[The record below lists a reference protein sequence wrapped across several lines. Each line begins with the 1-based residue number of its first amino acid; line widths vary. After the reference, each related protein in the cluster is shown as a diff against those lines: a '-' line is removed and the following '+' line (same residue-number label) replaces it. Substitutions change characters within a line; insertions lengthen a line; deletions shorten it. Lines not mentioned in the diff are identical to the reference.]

1 MTGAVSSMRVGSEV
15 RILDRQ
21 LVTGVC
27 SLPAWYLSGD
37 LRKGGDEHEHEQ
49 GSRDVGESGS

>member
-1 MTGAVSSMRVGSEV
+1 MRVGSEV